1 MQKLLLSLLII
12 AGFSIGNASAQ
23 SALLNTDAFEKMLKT
38 DKTVQLVDVRTPG
51 EFAGG
56 HIEGAVNYDF
66 YATDFAQK
74 ISKLDKKRPVMV
86 YCAVG
91 GRSGA
96 AAEQLKKSGFTKVY
110 DLDGGMDA
118 WKDAGKKVVN

>member
-1 MQKLLLSLLII
+1 MQKLFFLLLF
-12 AGFSIGNASAQ
+12 AGVSFNNASAQ
-23 SALLNTDAFEKMLKT
+23 SAVINTDAFEKMLKT

-51 EFAGG
+51 EFSSG

-74 ISKLDKKRPVMV
+74 MGKLDKKKPVMV

-118 WKDAGKKVVN
+118 WKGAGKKVVN

>member
-1 MQKLLLSLLII
+1 MQKLFFLLLF
-12 AGFSIGNASAQ
+12 AGVSFNNASAQ
-23 SALLNTDAFEKMLKT
+23 SAVINTDAFEKMLKT

-51 EFAGG
+51 EFSSG

-74 ISKLDKKRPVMV
+74 MGKLDKKKPVMV

-118 WKDAGKKVVN
+118 WKDAGKKVSK

>member
-1 MQKLLLSLLII
+1 MQKLLFSLLLIV
-12 AGFSIGNASAQ
+12 GFSIGNVSAQ
-23 SALLNTDAFEKMLKT
+23 SAVINADAFEKTLKT

-51 EFAGG
+51 EFASG

-66 YATDFAQK
+66 YASDFAQK
-74 ISKLDKKRPVMV
+74 IGKLDKKKPVMV

>member
-1 MQKLLLSLLII
+1 MQKLLFSLLLI
-12 AGFSIGNASAQ
+12 AGFSVGNVSAQ
-23 SALLNTDAFEKMLKT
+23 SSVINADAFEKMLKT

-51 EFAGG
+51 EYSSG

-66 YATDFAQK
+66 YASDFAQK
-74 ISKLDKKRPVMV
+74 IGKLDKKKPVMV